1 MPIVDKEV
9 FEADQIPTASELN
22 SAYNALSS
30 SSTAIDAENQAA
42 GWLTF
47 KHLQNPDNL
56 TPINK
61 LYQYAYDGTGS
72 VSYNNDASYT
82 PVVDPLGNPC
92 TVTLGYTAEQNEII
106 RIHISGLVG
115 ENNVE
120 DDYDFVGTNLGRPNY
135 YAFRIKLRYSD
146 SGGADQFI
154 FPGYWGYSFTTN
166 GLNRYSTVSANPGLT
181 INWQTFQA
189 STIFKNGAAAG
200 VRLWKDATLEVR
212 LFDGANTLEITRHQ
226 IQVVR
231 AKR

>member
-9 FEADQIPTASELN
+9 FEADQIPTAAELN

-30 SSTAIDAENQAA
+30 ASSSIDAENQAA

-47 KHLQNPDNL
+47 KHLQNPDGL

-61 LYQYAYDGTGS
+61 LYQYAYDGTG
-72 VSYNNDASYT
+72 VTSYNNDVSYT
-82 PVVDPLGNPC
+82 PVVNPAATPC

-106 RIHISGLVG
+106 RIHISGITE
-115 ENNVE
+115 ENDVVE
-120 DDYDFVGTNLGRPNY
+120 DYDFVGANLGKPNY

-154 FPGYWGYSFTTN
+154 FPGYWAYSFTTN
-166 GLNRYSTVSANPGLT
+166 GLNRYNTFAAQPGLT
-181 INWQTFQA
+181 INYQTFQA
-189 STIFKNGAAAG
+189 STIFKNTAATG
-200 VRLWKDATLEVR
+200 VRLWKDATLEVK
-212 LFDGANTLEITRHQ
+212 LFDGSNTLKIIRHQ